1 MSKALFSSTIPLYHI
16 IGIEKRNHGFTQ
28 LLQVDLGLT
37 NELSHFVI
45 DLFVFHFF
53 WFGAP
58 FTVISVKW
66 VDRIHA
72 YCVRDSLSVS
82 YSPLLDLA
90 SPWRDFQIRGYSL
103 GLFSQTLGQGRL
115 LGAATTI
122 SLPECLAGF
131 SNSVCPQLN
140 SSLFTWVCLDLLLKP
155 DHPFKLYWR
164 ETWQ

>member
-1 MSKALFSSTIPLYHI
+1 MSKSLFNSTIPLYHI
-16 IGIEKRNHGFTQ
+16 ISIREKESLFHTAFTGWFG
-28 LLQVDLGLT
+28 VT
-37 NELSHFVI
+37 NELLHFVI
-45 DLFVFHFF
+45 DLFVLYFF

-58 FTVISVKW
+58 FTVISVEW

-72 YCVRDSLSVS
+72 YCARDSLSVS

-103 GLFSQTLGQGRL
+103 GLFSQTLGQGCL

-122 SLPECLAGF
+122 SLPEYLAGF
-131 SNSVCPQLN
+131 SNSVCPKLN
-140 SSLFTWVCLDLLLKP
+140 SSLFIKVCLHLLLKP